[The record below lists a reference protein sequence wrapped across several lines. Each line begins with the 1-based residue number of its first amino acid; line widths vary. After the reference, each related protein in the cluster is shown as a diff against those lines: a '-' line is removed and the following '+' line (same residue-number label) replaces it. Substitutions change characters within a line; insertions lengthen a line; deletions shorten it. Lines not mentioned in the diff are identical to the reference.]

1 MGRLVMRASGDQNV
15 IVMTDQ
21 PDPRQRANLITIAI
35 VVALV
40 LASVVLLISLHQGI
54 KRESCF
60 AAGHRTCAPIDE
72 Q

>member
-1 MGRLVMRASGDQNV
+1 
-15 IVMTDQ
+15 MTDQ
-21 PDPRQRANLITIAI
+21 PPDDDRQRQRTNLLALAI
-35 VVALV
+35 VAALV